1 MTEIKNFKNPPALVK
16 MTLEAVVCC
25 LLGGLKEP
33 TWDEAKKE
41 LSKKEFITDVLN
53 FKTDKISDK
62 AKKNIIAKYT
72 GKPEW

>member
-1 MTEIKNFKNPPALVK
+1 M
-16 MTLEAVVCC
+16 

-33 TWDEAKKE
+33 SWEDAKKE
-41 LSKKEFITDVLN
+41 LSKKEFISDVLN

-72 GKPEW
+72 GKPEWVLDKINNASKAAGPLADWLGS